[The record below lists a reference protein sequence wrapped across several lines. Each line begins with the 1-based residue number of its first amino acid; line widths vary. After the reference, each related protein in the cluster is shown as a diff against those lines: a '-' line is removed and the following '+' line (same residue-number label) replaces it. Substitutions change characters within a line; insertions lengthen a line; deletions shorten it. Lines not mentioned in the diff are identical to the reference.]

1 MSGHCTSVLLFE
13 VSTFSNERSLWRSS
27 VCNNNHDNH
36 DYHDY
41 HDYRDNQ
48 DSQICELFQLS
59 AHFRRLQFVA
69 LRSPIKTRLENQ
81 ISFCFCLNIFKNVKY
96 WNISILLLFVW
107 VLYFE
112 GWCMYLTELFFTM
125 KPLRTQFTLLC
136 PPPGSQFIIGRMKK
150 YILYAITLWNL
161 MNIIC

>member
-69 LRSPIKTRLENQ
+69 LCAPIKTRLENQ

-96 WNISILLLFVW
+96 WSSTLMKQRHPSYRNVKDHTYPKKGSKSTASQCQTLKESQLL
-107 VLYFE
+107 E
-112 GWCMYLTELFFTM
+112 GIGFKTRR
-125 KPLRTQFTLLC
+125 KNKKQV
-136 PPPGSQFIIGRMKK
+136 FIIV
-150 YILYAITLWNL
+150 
-161 MNIIC
+161 